1 MDRFFEVNFVFPKLG
16 WIDSNVQ
23 IFSAQ
28 KRCDS
33 WAVQAAPL
41 AIFAPKV
48 LVAAECESPS
58 SPAVEIYAGIA
69 RPEGACLKDVVH
81 IYYHIISHNITYILI
96 YLNTFKLGFIQDVKS
111 RDACD
116 PAVVH

>member
-1 MDRFFEVNFVFPKLG
+1 MFRYFQHKNDAIRGRFRPH
-16 WIDSNVQ
+16 
-23 IFSAQ
+23 
-28 KRCDS
+28 
-33 WAVQAAPL
+33 PL